1 MGLVTTYSFLQD
13 RNVVNVLTL
22 QKGDLPNINVKHII
36 FITRPN
42 IKLMDYIADN
52 IHSEDKK
59 SKLST
64 ARKEFH
70 LYFLP
75 RKSQLCENHL
85 KTRGVYGSL
94 LNVGEL
100 KCNIFPVDNDLL
112 SMELKNTYRLV
123 THHLKKLFFVLFLL
137 YK

>member
-1 MGLVTTYSFLQD
+1 MLS
-13 RNVVNVLTL
+13 L
-22 QKGDLPNINVKHII
+22 QKGDLPNYNVKHII

-52 IHSEDKK
+52 IHSEVKRNK
-59 SKLST
+59 SNIE
-64 ARKEFH
+64 RKEFH

-94 LNVGEL
+94 INVGEL
-100 KCNIFPVDNDLL
+100 KCNIFPVDKDLL
-112 SMELKNTYRLV
+112 SMELKNTYR
-123 THHLKKLFFVLFLL
+123 
-137 YK
+137 